1 MSPAPSPLSRPS
13 PRGRGLTLAG
23 LLLATALT
31 AAGLHL
37 ALGAVTIS
45 PADVWQALTEP
56 VPGNPAHDIVLY
68 HRLPRLLAALVVG
81 AALALA
87 GGLMQAATGNPL
99 ADPGI
104 LGINSGAALF
114 VVAGLLATPSGA
126 SAPVPWLAAA
136 GALAAAVAV
145 LALGGRGQDPVR
157 LTLAGAM
164 VAALCSAMTALLLLL
179 DQQGL
184 ESLRRWLTGALGST
198 AGTGLALPWPAL
210 ATGVLLAAVTARALN
225 LYRLGP
231 SVAVTMGVNV
241 GRLRV
246 ASLAAVVLLAG
257 SAVAMAG
264 PIGFVGLVAPHAAR
278 LLVGEDHR
286 RVTLVAPLLGA
297 LLLVL
302 ADTLARTLIRPL
314 ELNTGIVTALVGA
327 PLFILLVLRRV
338 R

>member
-1 MSPAPSPLSRPS
+1 MKAA
-13 PRGRGLTLAG
+13 GLPLAG
-23 LLLATALT
+23 VLLLVV
-31 AAGLHL
+31 AAAAACLHL
-37 ALGAVTIS
+37 ALGAVPVS
-45 PADVWQALTEP
+45 LGEVWQALTAP
-56 VPGNPAHDIVLY
+56 VVGDTAHDIVRH

-87 GGLMQAATGNPL
+87 GCLMQAVTGNPM

-104 LGINSGAALF
+104 LGINSGASLF
-114 VVAGLLATPSGA
+114 VVAGLLAAPSHA
-126 SAPVPWLAAA
+126 AEPVPWLAAA

-145 LALGGRGQDPVR
+145 LALGGRRQDPVR

-164 VAALCSAMTALLLLL
+164 VAALCSALTALLLLL

-198 AGTGLALPWPAL
+198 VGTGVTLPWLALVAGL
-210 ATGVLLAAVTARALN
+210 LLAGGTARALN

-231 SVAVTMGVNV
+231 AVAVTMGVNV
-241 GRLRV
+241 ARLRV
-246 ASLAAVVLLAG
+246 ASLTSVVLLAG
-257 SAVAMAG
+257 SAVAVAG

-286 RVTLVAPLLGA
+286 RVTVMAPLLGA
-297 LLLVL
+297 ILLVM
-302 ADTLARTLIRPL
+302 ADTLARTVIRPL
-314 ELNTGIVTALVGA
+314 ELNAGIVTALLGA